1 MIDKKNEKNQKKEKN
16 LRKEAYL
23 ILMEYE
29 KEGAYLN
36 LLLKNK
42 LSDISLNS
50 AFVTELVYGV
60 VRYKRFLDYK
70 IEKYSSIKLKK
81 ISLSVLVIL
90 RMGFYQLYFMDSVP
104 DFALINESVKLCEKV
119 QYKSKGYVNA
129 ILRKGVSEKDIE
141 DKNEKK
147 ISWEIKYSF
156 SDDMFSQIKAQYKE
170 KTETILKNLNEKK
183 PVSIRIN
190 ELKTDKTKF
199 LSLINNENIYEKNG
213 FFFLKG
219 SIDKE
224 LYDKGFYTVQ
234 SISSQMCVNVL
245 NPKENENII
254 DMCCAPGGKTAYIA
268 EIMKNTGKI
277 TAFEF
282 YEHRAELTKKN
293 LERLSVSNTTVITAD
308 ATEYNNNFKDTFDKI
323 LCDVPCSGWGVIGGK
338 PDIKWHNE
346 DISELI
352 KIQKKILLNASR
364 YVKKNGIIVYSTC
377 TINKNENEILINEF
391 LNENKNF
398 ELSEFSVIS
407 DDGEIKSDGMLP
419 ILPDETKIGFF
430 IAKLHRKE

>member
-1 MIDKKNEKNQKKEKN
+1 MINSKEKNEKNRN
-16 LRKEAYL
+16 LRREAYL
-23 ILMEYE
+23 ILTEYE
-29 KEGAYLN
+29 KEGTYLN

-42 LSDISLNS
+42 LLGTGSNN

-70 IEKYSSIKLKK
+70 IEKYSSIKIKK
-81 ISLSVLVIL
+81 ISLGVLVIL
-90 RMGFYQLYFMDSVP
+90 RMGLYQLYFMDRVP

-129 ILRKGVSEKDIE
+129 ILRKAVAEKDME
-141 DKNEKK
+141 EKN

-156 SDDMFSQIKAQYKE
+156 SDEMFREIKSQYRE
-170 KTETILKNLNEKK
+170 KTESILKNLNEKK
-183 PVSIRIN
+183 PSSIRIN
-190 ELKTDKTKF
+190 KLKTDKEEF
-199 LSLINNENIYEKNG
+199 LSLVKNENIYEKNG
-213 FFFLKG
+213 FLFLKG

-245 NPKENENII
+245 NPKKNENII

-268 EIMKNTGKI
+268 EIMENTGKI

-282 YEHRAELTKKN
+282 YEHRSLLTKKN
-293 LERLSVSNTTVITAD
+293 LERLSVANAEVFCSD
-308 ATEYNNNFKDTFDKI
+308 ATEFNSIYENTADKI

-338 PDIKWHNE
+338 PDIKWREENVA
-346 DISELI
+346 ELI
-352 KIQKKILLNASR
+352 EIQKKILFNASK
-364 YVKKNGIIVYSTC
+364 YVKKGGTIVYSTC
-377 TINKNENEILINEF
+377 TINKNENENVINSF
-391 LNENKNF
+391 LEENKNF
-398 ELSEFSVIS
+398 ELSEFSVLS
-407 DDGEIKSDGMLP
+407 DDGEIKTDGILQ

>member
-1 MIDKKNEKNQKKEKN
+1 MIDKRNEKNEKN

-23 ILMEYE
+23 ILIEYE
-29 KEGAYLN
+29 KEGTYLN
-36 LLLKNK
+36 LLLKNR
-42 LSDISLNS
+42 LSDNGLNS
-50 AFVTELVYGV
+50 GFVTELVYGV

-129 ILRKGVSEKDIE
+129 ILRKAVSEKNSE
-141 DKNEKK
+141 DKAEEK

-156 SDDMFSQIKAQYKE
+156 SDEMVKEIKSQYRG
-170 KTETILKNLNEKK
+170 KTENILKNLNEKK
-183 PVSIRIN
+183 PSAIRIN
-190 ELKTDKTKF
+190 KLKTNKEEF
-199 LSLINNENIYEKNG
+199 LSLIKSENINEKNG
-213 FFFLKG
+213 FSFLKG

-224 LYDKGFYTVQ
+224 LYDKGYYTVQ
-234 SISSQMCVNVL
+234 SISSQMCVEVL

-268 EIMKNTGKI
+268 ELMENTGKI
-277 TAFEF
+277 SAFEF
-282 YEHRAELTKKN
+282 YEHRALLTKKN
-293 LERLSVSNTTVITAD
+293 LERLSVTNANVFCSD
-308 ATEYNNNFKDTFDKI
+308 ATEYNERYKNTADRV

-338 PDIKWHNE
+338 PDIKWREENIE
-346 DISELI
+346 ELV
-352 KIQKKILLNASR
+352 KIQKKILFNASK
-364 YVKKNGIIVYSTC
+364 YVKKGGTIVYSTC
-377 TINKNENEILINEF
+377 TINKKENENIINEF

-398 ELSEFSVIS
+398 ELLGFTVNS
-407 DDGEIKSDGMLP
+407 DDGEIKSNGMLQ

-430 IAKLHRKE
+430 IAKLHRKD